1 MRADQLFE
9 NIGAVDEELLAR
21 SEANAAEARR
31 KRRLRVIWS
40 AAAAAAV
47 VVIVGVAVA
56 MKMGIFRKKAPK
68 EPTDV
73 TNLVTAGTID
83 LTKDETLR
91 KYLIA
96 SRVMPVMKT
105 APKVEDYLDST
116 GMLDY
121 TAYDAA
127 CEDWKAQI
135 KPYREKL
142 VQYGVQKAVSGVGTF
157 NAKAML
163 ALLANRDGENRT
175 YSPINIYMAISMLAE
190 LTDGNTRAELL
201 ALAGAESMEDLRT
214 RANAMWEYLYK
225 NDEHG
230 KMILGA
236 SVWLRDEPEG
246 DASDKIMYNTETL
259 KRLAD
264 NYYAAS
270 FHGVMGSEE
279 YDNVLRKWLN
289 TQTGGLLKDAVDG
302 LSFDPETVLALATTV
317 WFSGKWG
324 KTFEESQTST
334 GIFHAAS
341 GDVTADFMHE
351 DVISGNYYYGD
362 RFVSVSKYFGEE
374 ARAGMWFILPNEG
387 VSVDDLLN
395 DPEVLAMLE
404 QGVTYQKRGY
414 ARIDLSVPKFDV
426 SYSCDLRETLQG
438 LGVKDVFDPTVSDF
452 TPMVADNSV
461 GYYVSKMKHDARVRI
476 DENGAE
482 AAAVTIVM
490 AEGTSLP
497 EDEITFTLDRPF
509 LFVIRQNDGI
519 PLFVGVVENPQP
531 ASAS

>member
-1 MRADQLFE
+1 MKAEQLFE
-9 NIGAVDEELLAR
+9 NIGAVDDELLAR

-31 KRRLRVIWS
+31 KRRFRMMRI
-40 AAAAAAV
+40 AAAAAV
-47 VVIVGVAVA
+47 IVVIAGVAVA
-56 MKMGIFRKKAPK
+56 MKTGIFRKKAPK
-68 EPTDV
+68 EPIDE
-73 TNLVTAGTID
+73 TNLVTAGIID
-83 LTKDETLR
+83 LAKDETLR

-142 VQYGVQKAVSGVGTF
+142 VQYGIQKAVSGVGTF

-163 ALLANRDGENRT
+163 SLLADRNGENRT

-201 ALAGAESMEDLRT
+201 ALAGAESIEDLRT

-225 NDEHG
+225 NDDHG

-236 SVWLRDEPEG
+236 SVWLRDEPEE
-246 DASDKIMYNTETL
+246 DASDKTMYNTETL

-317 WFSGKWG
+317 WFSGKWS

-334 GIFHAAS
+334 GIFHATS

-351 DVISGNYYYGD
+351 AVFSGNYYYGD
-362 RFVSVSKYFGEE
+362 RFVSVAKYFGEE
-374 ARAGMWFILPNEG
+374 ASAGMWFILPNEG

-395 DPEVLAMLE
+395 DPEILTMLE
-404 QGVTYQKRGY
+404 QGETYQKRGY

-452 TPMVADNSV
+452 TPMVADNSE
-461 GYYVSKMKHDARVRI
+461 GYYVSKMEHDARVRI
-476 DENGAE
+476 DEDGAE
-482 AAAVTIVM
+482 AAAVTIVL
-490 AEGTSLP
+490 AEGTSFP
-497 EDEITFTLDRPF
+497 KDEITFTLDRPF